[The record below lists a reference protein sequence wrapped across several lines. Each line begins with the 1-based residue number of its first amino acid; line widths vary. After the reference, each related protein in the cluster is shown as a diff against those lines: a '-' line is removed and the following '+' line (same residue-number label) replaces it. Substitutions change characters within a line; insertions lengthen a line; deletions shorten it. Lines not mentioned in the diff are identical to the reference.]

1 MDLQQVFNV
10 LVPIVCAVLGW
21 FCRELWTAVQELK
34 NDVAKLRED
43 LPSKYVSKEDFNDR
57 WNEVLKSLHRL
68 EDKMDS
74 VMDLETRK

>member
-57 WNEVLKSLHRL
+57 WMEVLKSLHRL
-68 EDKMDS
+68 EDKLDR
-74 VMDLETRK
+74 VVELENRK

>member
-1 MDLQQVFNV
+1 MNPQDIFNV

-68 EDKMDS
+68 EDKMDR
-74 VMDLETRK
+74 VVELERK

>member
-1 MDLQQVFNV
+1 MDLQQIFNV
-10 LVPIVCAVLGW
+10 FIPIICAVLGW

-57 WNEVLKSLHRL
+57 WNEVLKALHRL
-68 EDKMDS
+68 EDKMDR
-74 VMDLETRK
+74 VVELERK

>member
-1 MDLQQVFNV
+1 MDLQQIFNV
-10 LVPIVCAVLGW
+10 FIPIVCAVLGW

-57 WNEVLKSLHRL
+57 WNEVLKALHRL
-68 EDKMDS
+68 EDKMDR
-74 VMDLETRK
+74 VVELERK

>member
-1 MDLQQVFNV
+1 MDLQQIFNV
-10 LVPIVCAVLGW
+10 FIPIVCAVLGW

-57 WNEVLKSLHRL
+57 WMEVLKSLHRL
-68 EDKMDS
+68 EDKIDR
-74 VMDLETRK
+74 VVELERK